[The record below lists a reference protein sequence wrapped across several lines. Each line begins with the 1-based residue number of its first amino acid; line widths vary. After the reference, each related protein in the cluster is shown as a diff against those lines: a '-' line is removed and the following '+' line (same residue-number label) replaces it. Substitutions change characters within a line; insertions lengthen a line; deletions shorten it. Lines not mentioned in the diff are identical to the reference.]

1 MRALK
6 LLLSV
11 ALALGASGCL
21 DERRYITPEGGG
33 PWAFALDADTPPFF
47 TSDDGD
53 VFLVEQRVEIPFRE
67 PTDEERA
74 ALGDVGELQIPFPQL
89 PYLRRGDFEIQLDY
103 TISNLSPDQTVTVAV
118 TINGFNEFHEYN
130 PGFQIVENM
139 IVADYSGWERTLRLE
154 PGARQSGTVRE
165 EHFDEVA
172 VDLATVV
179 NGVPN
184 ANQIVHPQSHSA
196 VDARSQL
203 FIPEVIPALTGARVG
218 MRVLTGPGASPPPL
232 VMELA
237 VRVRDVRR
245 VLVQGEDEPW
255 VAPTPVL
262 FGPMDIAAS
271 MTP

>member
-11 ALALGASGCL
+11 ALTLNASSCL
-21 DERRYITPEGGG
+21 DERRYITPERGG

-74 ALGDVGELQIPFPQL
+74 ALGDVSELQIPFPQL

-103 TISNLSPDQTVTVAV
+103 TISNLSPNQTVTVAV

-165 EHFDEVA
+165 EHFDE
-172 VDLATVV
+172 
-179 NGVPN
+179 
-184 ANQIVHPQSHSA
+184 
-196 VDARSQL
+196 
-203 FIPEVIPALTGARVG
+203 
-218 MRVLTGPGASPPPL
+218 
-232 VMELA
+232 
-237 VRVRDVRR
+237 
-245 VLVQGEDEPW
+245 
-255 VAPTPVL
+255 
-262 FGPMDIAAS
+262 
-271 MTP
+271 